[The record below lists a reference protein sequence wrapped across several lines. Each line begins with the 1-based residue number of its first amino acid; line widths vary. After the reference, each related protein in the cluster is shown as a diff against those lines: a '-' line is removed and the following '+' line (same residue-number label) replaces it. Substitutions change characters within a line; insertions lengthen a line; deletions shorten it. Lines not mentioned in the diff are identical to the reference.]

1 MSQVV
6 TLSKSEL
13 EFLLG
18 DTRAISAQAKMELD
32 AKFRIALK
40 REQVKLPP
48 AWRTEVHE
56 RIARGEHQV
65 FPPEVA
71 KGVTKPKARTKA
83 QERAFAKWRNSEL
96 EVDASALKADDILS
110 LMDI

>member
-6 TLSKSEL
+6 TLSKAEL

-18 DTRAISAQAKMELD
+18 DTRAISAQTKVELD

-40 REQVKLPP
+40 REQVKIPP

-56 RIARGEHQV
+56 RIARGEHQI

-83 QERAFAKWRNSEL
+83 QERAFAKWREG
-96 EVDASALKADDILS
+96 EVATDASSLKADDLLA